1 MNFQLLI
8 CRCTIKTHLNTF
20 KFITAHMLRKIRC
33 LYFPSL
39 SRQEPNGTA
48 EINLPSKILREAVN
62 CDGKLN
68 CDSVFKTTNLLDL

>member
-1 MNFQLLI
+1 
-8 CRCTIKTHLNTF
+8 
-20 KFITAHMLRKIRC
+20 MLRKIRC